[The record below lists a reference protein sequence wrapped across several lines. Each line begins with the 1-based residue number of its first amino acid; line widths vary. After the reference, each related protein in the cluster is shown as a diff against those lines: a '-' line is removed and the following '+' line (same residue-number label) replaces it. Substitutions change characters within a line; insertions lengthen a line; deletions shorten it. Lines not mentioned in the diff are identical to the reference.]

1 MINGGKSAMWFV
13 RLLTIGLIA
22 SALTACATVE
32 THTRSD
38 PLEPLN
44 RAVFGF
50 NEAVDEAVVLPLT
63 NGYRSVTP
71 DPLEAGI
78 ANAFDN
84 VGEPMTFANQILQ
97 GKPIASLTTF
107 ARFGV
112 NTTLGIGGLFDVAS
126 DMGLRRGD
134 EDLGQ
139 TFGVWG
145 VPSGPY
151 LVLPVLGSSTLRDVA
166 GQSISTPL
174 RVPYYIDDT
183 ETLAA
188 YQALR
193 ILSISAQFIDARE
206 ALTGDRY
213 LLMRD
218 AYLQRREFLVNDGEV
233 TTEDPFLDD

>member
-1 MINGGKSAMWFV
+1 MNMI
-13 RLLTIGLIA
+13 RLTVMGLIA
-22 SALTACATVE
+22 FALSACASVE
-32 THTRSD
+32 TRTPGD

-50 NEAVDEAVVLPLT
+50 NEALDEAIILPLT
-63 NGYRSVTP
+63 NGYTVVTP
-71 DPLEAGI
+71 DPVEVGI

-84 VGEPMTFANQILQ
+84 VREPTTFANQLLQ
-97 GKPIASLTTF
+97 GKPRASATTF

-126 DMGLRRGD
+126 GMGLTRGD

-151 LVLPVLGSSTLRDVA
+151 LVLPVLGSSTLRDLV
-166 GQSISTPL
+166 GRSTFIPAT
-174 RVPYYIDDT
+174 VPFYIDDT
-183 ETLAA
+183 EAIAA
-188 YQALR
+188 YLT
-193 ILSISAQFIDARE
+193 LSTLSTSAQFVDARG

-218 AYLQRREFLVNDGEV
+218 AYLQRREFLVNDGRV
-233 TTEDPFLDD
+233 TAEDPFLDD